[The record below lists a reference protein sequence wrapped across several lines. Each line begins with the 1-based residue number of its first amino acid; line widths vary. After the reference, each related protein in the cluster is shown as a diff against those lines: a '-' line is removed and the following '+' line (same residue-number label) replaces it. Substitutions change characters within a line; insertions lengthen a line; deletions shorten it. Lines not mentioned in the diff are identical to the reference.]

1 MLNLTRRIGDSIII
15 GGDITVTVKEIRGNQ
30 VTIGIDADKSV
41 SVDRLEIHLKKLQ
54 ERGNNESFENR
65 GNK

>member
-1 MLNLTRRIGDSIII
+1 LLNLTRRIGDSIII
-15 GGDITVTVKEIRGNQ
+15 AGDITVTVKEIRGNQ

-54 ERGNNESFENR
+54 ERGNNEAFENR

>member
-15 GGDITVTVKEIRGNQ
+15 AGDITVTVKEIRGNQ

-54 ERGNNESFENR
+54 ERGNNEAFENR

>member
-15 GGDITVTVKEIRGNQ
+15 AGDITVTVKEIRGNQ
-30 VTIGIDADKSV
+30 VTIGIDADKAV

-54 ERGNNESFENR
+54 ERGNNEAFENR